1 MVAGRPVNNLLGV
14 AWMVATALSLT
25 TMYIAA
31 RQLSPEMS
39 TFQIVF
45 FRAVAGILILLP
57 WLMRNGVSA
66 LRTQNPLL
74 HAGRGLCTFG
84 AISFLFYGVANAP
97 LADATALQ
105 AVYPLI
111 TIVLV
116 VIVLGEP
123 CGRARWLAAL
133 AGFVGLLVIVR
144 PGFAVINQATLAL
157 LACSLCY
164 AASNLFV
171 KLLARTADQATMMV
185 FSLNAFILLF
195 SAVPVVF
202 VWVTPDWSTAPWI
215 ALLALAGFSAQS
227 CMTRAMLAGEASV
240 VMPFDYLRLP
250 FAALAGFLL
259 YAEVPDLP
267 AILGATIIVGSVV
280 YIGATEAR
288 LKSKPGG
295 PA

>member
-1 MVAGRPVNNLLGV
+1 MATRPVNNLAGV

-25 TMYIAA
+25 AMYIAA
-31 RQLSPEMS
+31 RQLSPELP

-45 FRAVAGILILLP
+45 FRAVAGIVILLP
-57 WLMRNGVSA
+57 WLTQNGVSA
-66 LRTQNPLL
+66 LKTKSPVL
-74 HAGRGLCTFG
+74 HAGRGLFTFG

-116 VIVLGEP
+116 VLLLGER
-123 CGRARWLAAL
+123 CGRARWLAAI
-133 AGFVGLLVIVR
+133 AGFAGLLVIVR
-144 PGFAVINQATLAL
+144 PSFVELNMATLAL

-171 KLLARTADQATMMV
+171 KLIAQTTDGATMMV

-195 SAVPVVF
+195 SAIPVVF
-202 VWVTPDWSTAPWI
+202 VWVTPDWSMAPWI
-215 ALLALAGFSAQS
+215 ALLAVAGFSAQS
-227 CMTRAMLAGEASV
+227 CMTRAMLEGEASI

-250 FAALAGFLL
+250 FAALAGFFI

-267 AILGATIIVGSVV
+267 TVLGAAIIVGSVV
-280 YIGATEAR
+280 YIGVIEAG
-288 LKSKPGG
+288 LKAKPDS
-295 PA
+295 

>member
-1 MVAGRPVNNLLGV
+1 MSGRPVNNLLGV
-14 AWMVATALSLT
+14 VWMVAAALSLT

-45 FRAVAGILILLP
+45 FRAVAGLLILLP
-57 WLMRNGVSA
+57 WLMRNGLSA
-66 LRTQNPLL
+66 LQTQKPLL

-97 LADATALQ
+97 LGDATALQ

-116 VIVLGEP
+116 VLVLGEP
-123 CGRARWLAAL
+123 CGRARWLAAF
-133 AGFVGLLVIVR
+133 AGFAGLLVIVR
-144 PGFAVINQATLAL
+144 PGFAVLDEATLAL

-164 AASNLFV
+164 AGSNLFL

-185 FSLNAFILLF
+185 FTQNAFILLY
-195 SAVPVVF
+195 SAIPVIF
-202 VWVTPDWSTAPWI
+202 VWVTPDWSLAPWI
-215 ALLALAGFSAQS
+215 GLLALAGFSAQS
-227 CMTRAMLAGEASV
+227 CMTRAMLEGEASV

-250 FAALAGFLL
+250 FAALAGYLL

-267 AILGATIIVGSVV
+267 TVLGAAIIVGSVV
-280 YIGATEAR
+280 YIGASEAQ
-288 LKSKPGG
+288 LKRKPNG